1 MKILTKITILASLLA
16 IGLGTTL
23 ATTTDQLELSVS
35 GLTATFVDNVVGC
48 TGTGCSGLSGDLN
61 SAAGELVVLGTI
73 GGWDITVTTGKS
85 YSPSDVPVGLD
96 LASLTATCAAGAAC
110 DNETLSISYSD
121 INFVADPAGYGTDYS
136 ATIAGSGSTSQSA
149 YWDSSNTIFGTAN
162 LTSHLIGTVGPFI
175 TTNHGSAS
183 SAGSF
188 TKPNSLTLEQA
199 FTAVGTSGVSFSVD
213 GDVYSTPEPGA
224 VILLGTVLLF
234 CASKLRR
241 RRAS

>member
-1 MKILTKITILASLLA
+1 MKTTLLA
-16 IGLGTTL
+16 LLALLLTIGLGTTF

-73 GGWDITVTTGKS
+73 GGWDISVTTGKS
-85 YSPSDVPVGLD
+85 YSPNDIPVGLD

-121 INFVADPAGYGTDYS
+121 INFVADPLGYGTDYS

-149 YWDSSNTIFGTAN
+149 YWDGSNTIFGTAN
-162 LTSHLIGTVGPFI
+162 LIGTVGPFI
-175 TTNHGSAS
+175 TTNHGSAF
-183 SAGSF
+183 SAGSS
-188 TKPNSLTLEQA
+188 TAPNSLTLEQA

-224 VILLGTVLLF
+224 IILLGTVLVF